1 MSQAA
6 RHVWIIKLPSGPN
19 KAAVVIFHRKYPTVE
34 KRARLS
40 HGKHYTPVP
49 PASQLLPL
57 LLQKIDRSYT
67 GSQFI
72 PVRDRC
78 DLPIQ
83 RPVYKIPVENG
94 FLWPLVAIQKD
105 GLLLC
110 CLPLVEE
117 PVIVEEY
124 SPIKQMS
131 VSLGFALLCSLSD
144 FLQVPVQEFSA
155 RVSELT
161 CYLNEAAPFGQL
173 RDVSAEN
180 TCARLA
186 DKPCTL
192 SKGNKLPAWKSSS
205 TKGKPSLHLCVSE
218 YISASQCAQE
228 TWQDVSSVYGQ
239 VICRPEVEAGVTD
252 VTLNLTH
259 AATPQNQEEAGMR
272 TPLDGLTLHPCV
284 LRADWQDM
292 DDETGP
298 EPRVAPRR
306 IRFCPPTENFTLCHY
321 TVSKLTELPIFG
333 VYHMNPEETSATI
346 SVQLKLNY
354 SIKNQFDHCELR
366 IPFYTRSPIASI
378 DSSVSQ
384 GSVSISS
391 NKRELLWNIGQKLMS
406 RDQQAQLSATVTF
419 SGSEQAMPAP
429 TAEDAFCRGNN
440 SYAQLNFKIPDFT
453 HSTICVDPKSVQVSP
468 STKVKLNL
476 SREYMSVDY
485 KIWNSGG
492 QALVVDP
499 KSN

>member
-1 MSQAA
+1 M
-6 RHVWIIKLPSGPN
+6 
-19 KAAVVIFHRKYPTVE
+19 
-34 KRARLS
+34 
-40 HGKHYTPVP
+40 
-49 PASQLLPL
+49 
-57 LLQKIDRSYT
+57 
-67 GSQFI
+67 
-72 PVRDRC
+72 
-78 DLPIQ
+78 
-83 RPVYKIPVENG
+83 
-94 FLWPLVAIQKD
+94 
-105 GLLLC
+105 
-110 CLPLVEE
+110 EE